1 MLRVRQLSCA
11 YRQREVLREINLD
24 IDPGQT
30 LAIIGESGA
39 GKSTL
44 LKALLGLVP
53 LSSGEVS
60 WRGQVVL
67 SRCRTRPAWPN
78 QDCAL
83 VMQEPRAALNPRM
96 TLLDSVQEPLRARN
110 LPLCPSF
117 LNSLLQALELDR
129 ALLNRTPSQISIGQA
144 QRICIARALI
154 NRPALLLFDEP
165 LSALDAAIQK
175 HTAQLMARLQKELNL
190 TYLVVTHD
198 LGYAAAYATHIAV
211 MQQGKFVERC
221 SAETFFR
228 EPRTLYGQSLVASS
242 VALGALKRSVA

>member
-1 MLRVRQLSCA
+1 MLRARQLSCV
-11 YRQREVLREINLD
+11 YRQHEVLSDINLD

-30 LAIIGESGA
+30 LAIVGESGA

-53 LSSGEVS
+53 LRSGGVS

-67 SRCRTRPAWPN
+67 PRRRAQPNWPN
-78 QDCAL
+78 QECSL

-96 TLLDSVQEPLRARN
+96 TLLDSVQEPLRARG

-117 LNSLLQALELDR
+117 LDSLLQALELDR
-129 ALLNRTPSQISIGQA
+129 TLLHRTPSQISIGQA
-144 QRICIARALI
+144 QRMCIARALI
-154 NRPALLLFDEP
+154 SRPALLLFDEP
-165 LSALDAAIQK
+165 LSALDAATQK
-175 HTAQLMARLQKELNL
+175 HTAQLMARLQRELNL

-211 MQQGKFVERC
+211 MQQGRIVEAC
-221 SAETFFR
+221 SAESFFR
-228 EPRTLYGQSLVASS
+228 EPRTPYGQSLVASS
-242 VALGALKRSVA
+242 VALGALERSVA